1 MNVADKRYF
10 ERWLND
16 LGDLNPEKLWRE
28 LVASNKLPAIDLF
41 NAVSAVYSAN
51 IEGNP
56 IDVNSYLASK
66 FRGGKFKFR
75 ARDRKEIENLESA
88 YRFAQTPAP
97 NEKNFLVAHEML
109 AATLLRKSS
118 LVKYRDQVVYVYS
131 RAGLEYVALE
141 PEHVP
146 EAMQNMFA
154 EVRKLR
160 RASLRITE
168 AFYHAALIH
177 LVFVHIMHS
186 WMATDGP
193 RGCWRSGSS
202 QASLDDKPAR
212 GVRGVLQRECCR
224 VLPEHQAGT
233 KFLYARL

>member
-10 ERWLND
+10 ERWLNE

-28 LVASNKLPAIDLF
+28 FASTNELPAIDF
-41 NAVSAVYSAN
+41 SNAVSAVYSAN

-66 FRGGKFKFR
+66 FRGRKFQFK

-88 YRFAQTPAP
+88 YRFAQNHAL

-118 LVKYRDQVVYVYS
+118 LGKYRDQMVYVYS

-168 AFYHAALIH
+168 AFYHAALNSSGLCAHSCIH
-177 LVFVHIMHS
+177 GWQRTGRAAAGEVVP
-186 WMATDGP
+186 GE
-193 RGCWRSGSS
+193 
-202 QASLDDKPAR
+202 QARTTSLAP
-212 GVRGVLQRECCR
+212 GVGEVLQRECCR
-224 VLPEHQAGT
+224 VLPEH
-233 KFLYARL
+233 

>member
-10 ERWLND
+10 ERWLNE

-28 LVASNKLPAIDLF
+28 LVASNELPAIDFF

-88 YRFAQTPAP
+88 YRFAQTHAL

-146 EAMQNMFA
+146 EAMRKMFA

-160 RASLRITE
+160 RASLRLTE
-168 AFYHAALIH
+168 AFYHSALIH
-177 LVFVHIMHS
+177 LVFVHIHAFM
-186 WMATDGP
+186 DGKG
-193 RGCWRSGSS
+193 R
-202 QASLDDKPAR
+202 A
-212 GVRGVLQRECCR
+212 
-224 VLPEHQAGT
+224 
-233 KFLYARL
+233 ARLLEKWFLASKLGRQDWHVASKGS